1 VRGDN
6 GMKIIFDNEKQKE
19 TFIKTCCPCDFDR
32 EYPGYNCDDC
42 ESSMNCEKCFEK
54 YIEMEVKHD

>member
-1 VRGDN
+1 
-6 GMKIIFDNEKQKE
+6 MKIIFDNEKQKE